1 MHYHV
6 QTFEYGLIFNV
17 EEVEELKTFKFIEFI
32 YQGSY
37 KMQLMQLTKRVDL

>member
-6 QTFEYGLIFNV
+6 QTFEYGLNFNV
-17 EEVEELKTFKFIEFI
+17 EEVEELKTLNFI